1 MKEVAVLRRLLGRL
15 AGIAAFAWYV
25 GGYSLGVQG
34 VQSSTRAIAVLGL
47 AGAATVLAVR
57 FQGVFLAALGVATV
71 RACKNRSID
80 VFRPRYLS
88 NRAGQAVTQ
97 TGQTVFILLASMEM
111 SGQLQAA
118 ISMAVVPMWTLLV
131 SEVLSRFG
139 KRDRVR
145 ASAWLAPLMYAAI
158 ACLFAMQAPKT
169 EGSAALG
176 FAFMLGSG
184 LCTTLLH
191 YLTDDVAKKDKR
203 RNELRD
209 LELRVA
215 NGAKRGPFRESK
227 ITTTLWQNG
236 PAALLTVPLWF
247 TAVPAVSLDR
257 ATVPATWLG
266 IVLVAAV
273 AVFSLVQQLALQ
285 LSYNAAQRIDLSVE
299 RLNTLRGFQ
308 VIFGA
313 ILDVAVFR
321 VLPGRIQLIGLS
333 LVPQAISVGW
343 LLTTR
348 KKAKDGPTGSATSA

>member
-1 MKEVAVLRRLLGRL
+1 L
-15 AGIAAFAWYV
+15 WYV

-118 ISMAVVPMWTLLV
+118 ISMVVVPTWTLLI
-131 SEVLSRFG
+131 SEVLWRLG

-145 ASAWLAPLMYAAI
+145 GSAWLAPAMYASI
-158 ACLFAMQAPKT
+158 ASLFAMQAPRT
-169 EGSAALG
+169 EGSVALG
-176 FAFMLGSG
+176 FAFMVGSG

-191 YLTDDVAKKDKR
+191 YLTDDVAKKD
-203 RNELRD
+203 ELRNQK
-209 LELRVA
+209 LRIVRSTKDA
-215 NGAKRGPFRESK
+215 PVRESK

-236 PAALLTVPLWF
+236 PAALLAVPLWI

-285 LSYNAAQRIDLSVE
+285 LSYTAAQKIDLSVE
-299 RLNTLRGFQ
+299 RLNTLRGFG

-321 VLPGRIQLIGLS
+321 VLPGRIQLIALS